1 MVSERK
7 KIMDIGSKERYRE
20 VRRRRIISKSLSEKC
35 LVVYVLFALC
45 VVERERESEAKD
57 TS

>member
-7 KIMDIGSKERYRE
+7 KTMDIGSKERYRE
-20 VRRRRIISKSLSEKC
+20 ERKRIFISKSLSETF

-45 VVERERESEAKD
+45 VVEKEREREAKD
-57 TS
+57 NS